1 LGRRYSE
8 FLTREAD
15 ASVQGSSLSI
25 RMFQDT
31 IIPLATQ
38 AAASPKATPV
48 QGDASKIVWNLN
60 SAFSKLYRL
69 NDDYQREPG
78 PQQEAMIGSLEC
90 LASLEEAIFLLR
102 EVEELESRCD
112 FSDLLSSAMAS
123 QRNTTDD
130 WHPPAGLLV
139 AYGPY
144 YRALNGYTPLMRA
157 GPTGADTVRGYVAIV
172 SQVAP
177 SFPVKTVADL
187 KKLQEFLDQRS
198 AQIVSE
204 YTPLSVDLPLLGTK
218 VSRNIL
224 LWVGPLMILLLLHM
238 VGFYVRRSARLMT
251 LMEEDGAGRSEIK
264 YRGVAPYVWLELE
277 ENQEEL
283 IGSTLLAQAA
293 TWIRWIVLV
302 LVVVAIASIPLLVSM
317 VLFISAENHLLAGLL
332 ILLFM
337 VAAYAETYVIFAG
350 VRRLAGRTEK
360 LSETYE
366 KQPNRRLVGHV
377 D

>member
-1 LGRRYSE
+1 MPKRPAGKSDDRLTEWQATCDERSFRLLLMVCLLAAVYLYAGIISPRLAKRESGSLKALRGQIERLVPQFEDLGRRYSE

-15 ASVQGSSLSI
+15 ASVQDSSLSI

-102 EVEELESRCD
+102 EVEELEGRCD

-123 QRNTTDD
+123 QRNTTND

-238 VGFYVRRSARLMT
+238 VGF
-251 LMEEDGAGRSEIK
+251 
-264 YRGVAPYVWLELE
+264 
-277 ENQEEL
+277 
-283 IGSTLLAQAA
+283 
-293 TWIRWIVLV
+293 
-302 LVVVAIASIPLLVSM
+302 
-317 VLFISAENHLLAGLL
+317 
-332 ILLFM
+332 
-337 VAAYAETYVIFAG
+337 
-350 VRRLAGRTEK
+350 
-360 LSETYE
+360 
-366 KQPNRRLVGHV
+366 
-377 D
+377 